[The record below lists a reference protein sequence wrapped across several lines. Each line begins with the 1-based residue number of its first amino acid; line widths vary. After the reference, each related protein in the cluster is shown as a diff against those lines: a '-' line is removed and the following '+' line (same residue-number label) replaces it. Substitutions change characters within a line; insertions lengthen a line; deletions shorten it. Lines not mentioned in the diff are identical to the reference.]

1 MDQIADGLYEFS
13 QIILLSII
21 MTLYGCESLKT
32 PMIKIN
38 EMPDNDNIMVPSP
51 HGCEA
56 LTFVDIIKTAGVWFL
71 NVMWHTAAAICH
83 CLY

>member
-21 MTLYGCESLKT
+21 LTLYESLKT

-51 HGCEA
+51 HGCEE
-56 LTFVDIIKTAGVWFL
+56 LTFVDIIKTAGV
-71 NVMWHTAAAICH
+71 
-83 CLY
+83 